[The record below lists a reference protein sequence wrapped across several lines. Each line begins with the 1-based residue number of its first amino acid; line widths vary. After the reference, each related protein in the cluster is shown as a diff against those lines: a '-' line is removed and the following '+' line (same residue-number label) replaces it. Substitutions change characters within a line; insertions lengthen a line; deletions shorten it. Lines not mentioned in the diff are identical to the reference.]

1 MDYLF
6 SVVMG
11 SCVMMT
17 RRSPDILTVDQFYNF
32 VKVSSV
38 ESSRQTGQES
48 PLL

>member
-11 SCVMMT
+11 GCGMIM
-17 RRSPDILTVDQFYNF
+17 RRSPDILTVDQFYNY
-32 VKVSSV
+32 VKISSV
-38 ESSRQTGQES
+38 ERSRPTGQES